1 MQESLAPKH
10 GGELLANPSE
20 HLLDGGGV
28 PDESGREF
36 QPSGGNVTHAGLH
49 IIGDPFHEVGRVLV
63 LHIDHLFVHLFGAH
77 FPPEHGGGGEVAAVT
92 RVGGAHH
99 VLGVPHLL
107 GQFRDRERDVLL
119 GSAGGQWG
127 KSYHEEMEAWEWDQ
141 IHCQLPEAVEV
152 TNSRKLGGFENKEI
166 VEVFLSF
173 LSNLNRFDVKKRSLA
188 GRYHRELHY
197 QVPCT
202 HLHSPPT
209 DELRVWH
216 CMAQQ
221 QCQRLWVMGKQRSL
235 LTHNIENGIDQL
247 SAFGVMSF
255 GPVIPGTVLS
265 EDKVIRSEDLAKR
278 SRSNA
283 IHRTR
288 LEIHKDGARHVPA
301 TGSLIEIHIDA
312 LELEIAGTAAV
323 AALVT
328 AGGVNAVL
336 VADNLPEFG
345 ANLIAALASLNV

>member
-10 GGELLANPSE
+10 GGELLANPSK

-28 PDESGREF
+28 ADESGREF

-77 FPPEHGGGGEVAAVT
+77 FAPEHGGSGEVAAVA

-119 GSAGGQWG
+119 GSAG
-127 KSYHEEMEAWEWDQ
+127 
-141 IHCQLPEAVEV
+141 V
-152 TNSRKLGGFENKEI
+152 TIL
-166 VEVFLSF
+166 
-173 LSNLNRFDVKKRSLA
+173 
-188 GRYHRELHY
+188 
-197 QVPCT
+197 
-202 HLHSPPT
+202 
-209 DELRVWH
+209 
-216 CMAQQ
+216 
-221 QCQRLWVMGKQRSL
+221 SL

-247 SAFGVMSF
+247 SAFGVMSL
-255 GPVIPGTVLS
+255 GPVIPRTVLS